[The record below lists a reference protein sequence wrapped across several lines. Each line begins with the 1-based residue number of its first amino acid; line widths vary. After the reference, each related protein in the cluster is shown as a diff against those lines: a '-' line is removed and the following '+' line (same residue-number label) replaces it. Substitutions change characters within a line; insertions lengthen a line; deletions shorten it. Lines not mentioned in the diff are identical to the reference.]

1 MYSVKYLLFFILSG
15 NHKYKREMKCNFFV
29 ISRRLIYQDICK
41 ERVQMRKKLNKEK
54 TKEMRDFYRSIL
66 LISLGITMLLI
77 FQVMLM

>member
-1 MYSVKYLLFFILSG
+1 
-15 NHKYKREMKCNFFV
+15 
-29 ISRRLIYQDICK
+29 
-41 ERVQMRKKLNKEK
+41 MRKKLNKEK